1 MSKESRYIY
10 NPEKSS
16 YDLYVPSN
24 LTKWTRFGIVV
35 LIGLAFF
42 FSYFWIWNGVMKKS
56 TPKTAILERQ
66 NKVLLA
72 SIEEMNE
79 RMDAQS
85 AALSQLQERDNVVYR
100 SVFGMDEVPKSVRN
114 AGFGGVDRYADL
126 KVYMDAD
133 YLIASRH
140 RLDVLTKK
148 AYVQSLSFDDIQAIS
163 ARAGDMANCVPSIYP
178 VVPTKNMQQTSPFG
192 YRSDPFNGGAKFHS
206 GIDIGG
212 PKGTDIYATGDGIV
226 VRVDYNYYGYGIVV
240 DVDHGFGY
248 TTRYGHLLSA
258 SVFEG
263 QRVSRGDKVGELGSS
278 GRATGPHLHYEVLYK
293 GTAVNPWNFFTND
306 LTPEEYQ
313 DMISKSRSRG

>member
-178 VVPTKNMQQTSPFG
+178 VVPTKNMQQTSSFG

>member
-1 MSKESRYIY
+1 
-10 NPEKSS
+10 
-16 YDLYVPSN
+16 
-24 LTKWTRFGIVV
+24 
-35 LIGLAFF
+35 
-42 FSYFWIWNGVMKKS
+42 
-56 TPKTAILERQ
+56 
-66 NKVLLA
+66 
-72 SIEEMNE
+72 
-79 RMDAQS
+79 
-85 AALSQLQERDNVVYR
+85 
-100 SVFGMDEVPKSVRN
+100 
-114 AGFGGVDRYADL
+114 VDRYADL

-178 VVPTKNMQQTSPFG
+178 VVPTKNMQQTSSFG